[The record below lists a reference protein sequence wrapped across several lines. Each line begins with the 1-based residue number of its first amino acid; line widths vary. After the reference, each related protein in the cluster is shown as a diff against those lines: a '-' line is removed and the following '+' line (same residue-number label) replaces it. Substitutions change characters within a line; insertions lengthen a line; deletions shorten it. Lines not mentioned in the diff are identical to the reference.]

1 MNQKTIDWNQ
11 ASERGLIARINTEIL
26 HPLGLAMMRQPADG
40 SSPGL
45 LVSEGAEPFS
55 YAPGHEASGDELFTF
70 LMTAATDD
78 ALGTWVDAESH
89 QMPEPANADEARA
102 AFADLLTRAKA
113 AGIYPLK
120 A

>member
-1 MNQKTIDWNQ
+1 MSVATVTAIRHPGPIDQYGECTFVWYDECEQ
-11 ASERGLIARINTEIL
+11 VSGAASSLAEAR
-26 HPLGLAMMRQPADG
+26 RQRQDYADALDK
-40 SSPGL
+40 PRDNR
-45 LVSEGAEPFS
+45 A
-55 YAPGHEASGDELFTF
+55 DLFDF